1 MNKIKVEWDTS
12 TMYRTSSRNVIDL
25 SLIGFIFTKLDNF
38 LSQLIRIQQ
47 FVDCGFESWNLEQVL
62 LSISL
67 DKVYKCILWTN
78 VTDFEI
84 FNFKTSQ

>member
-12 TMYRTSSRNVIDL
+12 TMCRTSSRNFIDL
-25 SLIGFIFTKLDNF
+25 SLIGFILTKLDNF
-38 LSQLIRIQQ
+38 LSQLIRI
-47 FVDCGFESWNLEQVL
+47 DYGFESWNLEQVL